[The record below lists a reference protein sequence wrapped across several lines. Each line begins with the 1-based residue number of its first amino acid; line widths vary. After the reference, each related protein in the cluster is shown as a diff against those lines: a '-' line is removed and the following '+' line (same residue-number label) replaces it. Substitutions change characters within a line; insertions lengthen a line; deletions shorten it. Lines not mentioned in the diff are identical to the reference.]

1 MDFKLRQT
9 TSKGIAFLLIPLFL
23 LALAGCGDG
32 GQKASAQQ
40 GREDLVDLLHQKAG
54 READDS
60 PPSLRSEFA
69 LLRGPAE
76 LVPAAVAT
84 VVERSLGTADT
95 GLDLRR
101 GQRVHTEAGSLWWVS
116 GRGLGCIAQP
126 RYGTVSCNTLASIR
140 HEGIF
145 LGVFTIPRHRGEQRR
160 FIAFGLVPDQVRA
173 VWLKVGRGEARPV
186 EVESNAYALGAGK
199 PVKLVDL
206 GRSR

>member
-54 READDS
+54 REAGDS
-60 PPSLRSEFA
+60 PPSLRGEFA

-76 LVPAAVAT
+76 PVPAAVAK
-84 VVERSLGTADT
+84 VVEKSLGTAET
-95 GLDLRR
+95 GLDLAR
-101 GQRVHTEAGSLWWVS
+101 GQFVRTEAGPLWWVS
-116 GRGLGCIAQP
+116 GHGLGCVAQP
-126 RYGTVSCNTLASIR
+126 RYAVIACDTLAAIR
-140 HEGIF
+140 REGIF
-145 LGVFTIPRHRGEQRR
+145 LGVFTIPRHRGEKRR
-160 FIAFGLVPDQVRA
+160 FIAFGLVPDRVRA

-186 EVESNAYALGAGK
+186 EVEDNAYALGAGK

-206 GRSR
+206 GRTR